1 MEVWGPWSVG
11 KPTEL
16 ASRPRDDAPAWG
28 VCAAA
33 ARGFTAVVGTS
44 LDHTLDSFGGTCV
57 DVCEAVGVAR
67 RDRIRHTVPVKS
79 SMHPDSSCLH
89 TIFVPRWQVAVRL
102 RWAPTVHVHCSWV
115 DEDAALQTA
124 MARPRKPAAVANG
137 ARVEVSESARSRWT
151 GAPEATRGSARPPG
165 PRCTCTGH
173 DAWLA
178 SVS

>member
-1 MEVWGPWSVG
+1 MGRVGEDCSAKARALGAWSLTSFRCCHPAWAGVGGRAGGAQHEARPPYTRISRCVRQAQRSGGAMEVWGPWSVG

-67 RDRIRHTVPVKS
+67 RDRICHTVPVMS
-79 SMHPDSSCLH
+79 SMHPDSSLH
-89 TIFVPRWQVAVRL
+89 VCNIRPALASCRTAAVGAHSAR
-102 RWAPTVHVHCSWV
+102 
-115 DEDAALQTA
+115 ALQLG
-124 MARPRKPAAVANG
+124 R
-137 ARVEVSESARSRWT
+137 
-151 GAPEATRGSARPPG
+151 
-165 PRCTCTGH
+165 
-173 DAWLA
+173 
-178 SVS
+178 